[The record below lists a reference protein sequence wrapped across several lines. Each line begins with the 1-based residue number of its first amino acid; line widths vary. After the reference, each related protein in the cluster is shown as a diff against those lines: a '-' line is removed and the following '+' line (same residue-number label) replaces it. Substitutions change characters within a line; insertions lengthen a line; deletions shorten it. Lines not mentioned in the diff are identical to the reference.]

1 VLRLL
6 DRLQAMGTAPA
17 TDLGEYGRCLRSFQ

>member
-1 VLRLL
+1 LL
-6 DRLQAMGTAPA
+6 ARLQAMGTAPS